1 MATAE
6 LAVAMPAL
14 VLVLLMVLAGV
25 SAGVTQLRVTD
36 AARTAARAAAI
47 GQTDLAG
54 AANRAGGAV
63 DLAVEQGELTCV
75 TASRRVP
82 GPLGGLGLTARS
94 RACAYTE
101 PSGP

>member
-36 AARTAARAAAI
+36 AARVAARAAAI

-54 AANRAGGAV
+54 AASRAGSAV

>member
-36 AARTAARAAAI
+36 AARVAARAAAI

-54 AANRAGGAV
+54 AASRAGGAV
-63 DLAVEQGELTCV
+63 DLAVERGELTCV
-75 TASRRVP
+75 TAARPVP
-82 GPLGGLGLTARS
+82 GPLGGLGLTARA
-94 RACAYTE
+94 RACTYTE